1 MFKQFSNLVTKQ
13 FDKISKDNELYI
25 VDAGDLYRT
34 YLSAFPDGTDPMFR
48 ERTEHDCQYCKN
60 FINNVGSVVSIVNG
74 VMSTVWDAVG
84 APFPYDVVSEKMA
97 EAVRSG
103 SVKSVFRTTE
113 PVFGRL
119 PNVDAKDINIT
130 WHHLYCK
137 VPKKYVT
144 ITPGSAIGSS
154 VSKHQVLNRGLNEIV
169 PEHFN
174 TVLDLIADNSIY
186 RGEEFKNAVKDFQTL
201 QNTYLQKKASDAK
214 AAELF
219 VWGNADHWN
228 SGFRNTVIGTLLV
241 DLSNGDTLEGA
252 VRKFE
257 QKVAPTN
264 YKRPTA
270 LITKRMIEDAV
281 GTLKELDL
289 EDSIHRRFAKLSDL
303 SVNDV
308 LYVNN
313 DVAGEMKDSITSL
326 LMDSA
331 STKPRKS
338 NGSEKATAV
347 TIEEFMAMS
356 HNKIEV
362 ILTNEHEG
370 NFVTVTAPVHDD
382 VGQLFKWNN
391 NFAWSYDG
399 NVTDSI
405 KQRVR
410 KAGGNVTNAKL
421 RCSLA
426 WFNLDDLDIHCRDS
440 LGNHIYYGNKR
451 GVLDVDM
458 NVGTPVKNAVEN
470 LSWRTLTNGVYEI
483 SVHNFNQRE
492 TSDFGCVLEVEY
504 DGKIQTYRYDQR
516 IKQGEEVDMLSI
528 DVSDKGITVK
538 PSAKGLVSGASGEK
552 WGVSIGNPVRVNT
565 IMLSPNHWE
574 NAGNTGNKHWFFILD
589 GCKNPEPA
597 RGIYNEF
604 LCGKLE
610 KHRKVFEIL
619 GDKTKCLPVEEQLS
633 GVGFS
638 STRKDKVQ
646 VLADGRP
653 FLISF

>member
-1 MFKQFSNLVTKQ
+1 MFKQFSDAVTKQ
-13 FDKISKDNELYI
+13 FNKIAKGDLYI
-25 VDAGDLYRT
+25 VEAGDLFQT
-34 YLSAFPDGTDPMFR
+34 YLGAFPEGTDPMFR

-60 FINNVGSVVSIVNG
+60 FINNVGAVVAIVDG
-74 VMSTVWDAVG
+74 AMQTVWDCGPVPYPYNVVAENLADAVKNG
-84 APFPYDVVSEKMA
+84 T
-97 EAVRSG
+97 
-103 SVKSVFRTTE
+103 VKSVFRTTE
-113 PVFGRL
+113 TVFGRL
-119 PNVDAKDINIT
+119 PNVDAKDLSIT
-130 WHHLYCK
+130 WHHLFCK
-137 VPKKYVT
+137 VPSKFT
-144 ITPGSAIGSS
+144 TASPGSAIGTS
-154 VSKHQVLNRGLNEIV
+154 VSKHQVLSRGLNEIV

-174 TVLDLIADNSIY
+174 TVLDLIANNSIY
-186 RGEEFKNAVKDFQTL
+186 RGEEFKNAVKDFQTI
-201 QNTYLQKKASDAK
+201 QQTYLKLKDKGGNVADLFAWGKA
-214 AAELF
+214 E
-219 VWGNADHWN
+219 HWN
-228 SGFRNTVIGTLLV
+228 AGFRNTVIGTLLV
-241 DLSNGDTLEGA
+241 DLSNGDTLEDA

-281 GTLKELDL
+281 KTLRELDL
-289 EDSIHRRFAKLSDL
+289 EDSVQRRFAKLGDI

-313 DVAGEMKDSITSL
+313 DIAGEMKDSITSL
-326 LMDSA
+326 LMDSTA
-331 STKPRKS
+331 IKPRKIQE
-338 NGSEKATAV
+338 GKAIPV

-356 HNKIEV
+356 HKDIEV
-362 ILTNEHEG
+362 ILSNEHEG
-370 NFVTVTAPVHDD
+370 NFVTVTAPVHND

-426 WFNLDDLDIHCRDS
+426 WFNLDDLDIHCRTPMGD
-440 LGNHIYYGNKR
+440 HIYYGNKR

-458 NVGTPVKNAVEN
+458 NVGSPVRNAVEN
-470 LSWRTLTNGVYEI
+470 LSWRTVSNGTYKV
-483 SVHNFNQRE
+483 SVRNFNQRE
-492 TSDFGCVLEVEY
+492 TNDPGCVLEIEY

-516 IKQGEEVDMLSI
+516 INQGEEVNMLSI
-528 DVSDKGITVK
+528 EVSDKGINVK

-604 LCGKLE
+604 LCSRLE

-619 GDKTKCLPVEEQLS
+619 GDKTKCLPAEEQLS

-638 STRKDKVQ
+638 STRKDKVN
-646 VLADGRP
+646 VIADGRP
-653 FLISF
+653 YVISF

>member
-1 MFKQFSNLVTKQ
+1 MFKQFSDRVTQQ
-13 FDKISKDNELYI
+13 FNKISAGDELYI
-25 VDAGDLYRT
+25 VDAGDLYQT
-34 YLSAFPDGTDPMFR
+34 YLRSFPEGTNPIFR
-48 ERTEHDCQYCKN
+48 ERTEHDCQYCRN
-60 FINNVGSVVSIVNG
+60 FINNVGSVVEINNG
-74 VMSTVWDAVG
+74 VISTVWDIEG
-84 APFPYDVVSEKMA
+84 APSPYDVVAQAMA
-97 EAVRSG
+97 DAVRSG
-103 SVKSVFRTTE
+103 TVKSVFRSEEST
-113 PVFGRL
+113 FGRL
-119 PNVDAKDINIT
+119 PNADGQHPDII

-137 VPKKYVT
+137 VPRKFVSNS
-144 ITPGSAIGSS
+144 PGSAIGAS
-154 VSKHQVLNRGLNEIV
+154 VSKHQVLNRGLNEILS
-169 PEHFN
+169 EHLE
-174 TVLDLIADNSIY
+174 TVLDLIESNSIY

-201 QNTYLQKKASDAK
+201 QQRYLQKRATSPKE
-214 AAELF
+214 AELF
-219 VWGNADHWN
+219 VWGNTEHWN
-228 SGFRNTVIGTLLV
+228 AGFRNTVIGTLLV
-241 DLSNGDTLEGA
+241 DLSNGDTLEDA

-257 QKVAPTN
+257 QKTAPTN
-264 YKRPTA
+264 YKRPSA
-270 LITKRMIEDAV
+270 IISKKMIEEAV
-281 GTLKELDL
+281 KTLKELDL
-289 EDSIHRRFAKLSDL
+289 EDSIQRRFAKLSDV

-313 DVAGEMKDSITSL
+313 DVAGEMKDGIASL
-326 LMDSA
+326 LMESA
-331 STKPRKS
+331 VSKPRKITNPRS
-338 NGSEKATAV
+338 V

-356 HNKIEV
+356 HSKIEIV
-362 ILTNEHEG
+362 LEHEHEG
-370 NFVTVTAPVHDD
+370 NFVTITAPVHDD

-426 WFNLDDLDIHCRDS
+426 WFNLDDLDIHCYDPV
-440 LGNHIYYGNKR
+440 GNHIYYGNKR

-458 NVGTPVKNAVEN
+458 NVGAPVRNAVEN
-470 LSWRTLTNGVYEI
+470 LSWSGLIDGTYKIIVN
-483 SVHNFNQRE
+483 NFNQRE
-492 TSDFGCVLEVEY
+492 TNDPGCILEIEH
-504 DGKIQTYRYDQR
+504 DGKIQHYRYDQR
-516 IKQGEEVDMLSI
+516 VSKDVHML
-528 DVSDKGITVK
+528 DITISGGTMRVK
-538 PSAKGLVSGASGEK
+538 PVAKGLVSGASGEK

-574 NAGNTGNKHWFFILD
+574 NSGKTGNRHWFFILD

-619 GDKTKCLPVEEQLS
+619 GDKTKCLPVEDQLS

-653 FLISF
+653 FLINF

>member
-1 MFKQFSNLVTKQ
+1 MFKEFSNAVTKQ
-13 FDKISKDNELYI
+13 FNNIAKGELFI
-25 VDAGDLYRT
+25 VEAGDLFQT
-34 YLSAFPDGTDPMFR
+34 YLGSFPEGTDPMFR

-60 FINNVGSVVSIVNG
+60 FINNVGAVVSIVDG
-74 VMSTVWDAVG
+74 AMQTVWDCGTVPHPYNVVAEKLADAVKNG
-84 APFPYDVVSEKMA
+84 T
-97 EAVRSG
+97 
-103 SVKSVFRTTE
+103 VKSVFRTTE
-113 PVFGRL
+113 AVFGRL
-119 PNVDAKDINIT
+119 PNVDAKDLSIT
-130 WHHLYCK
+130 WHHLFCK
-137 VPKKYVT
+137 VPSKFVVSSPGAT
-144 ITPGSAIGSS
+144 IGTS
-154 VSKHQVLNRGLNEIV
+154 VSKNQVLSRGLNEIV

-174 TVLDLIADNSIY
+174 TVLDLIANNSIY

-201 QNTYLQKKASDAK
+201 QQSYLKLKGKKDK

-219 VWGNADHWN
+219 AWEKAEHWN
-228 SGFRNTVIGTLLV
+228 AGFRNTVIGTLLV
-241 DLSNGDTLEGA
+241 DLSNGDTLEDA

-281 GTLKELDL
+281 KTLRELDL
-289 EDSIHRRFAKLSDL
+289 EDSVQRRFAKLGDI

-313 DVAGEMKDSITSL
+313 DIAGEMKDSITSL
-326 LMDSA
+326 LMESA
-331 STKPRKS
+331 SSKPRKIQD
-338 NGSEKATAV
+338 GKVTPV

-356 HNKIEV
+356 HKDIEV
-362 ILTNEHEG
+362 ILSNEHEG
-370 NFVTVTAPVHDD
+370 NFVTVTAPVHNDA
-382 VGQLFKWNN
+382 GQLFKWNN

-399 NVTDSI
+399 NVADSI

-426 WFNLDDLDIHCRDS
+426 WFNLDDLDIHCRTP
-440 LGNHIYYGNKR
+440 LGDHIYYGNKS

-458 NVGTPVKNAVEN
+458 NVGNPVRNAVEN
-470 LSWRTLTNGVYEI
+470 LSWRTISNGTYKV
-483 SVHNFNQRE
+483 SVRNFSQRE
-492 TSDFGCVLEVEY
+492 TNDPGCVLEIEY

-516 IKQGEEVDMLSI
+516 INQGEEVDMLSI
-528 DVSDKGITVK
+528 EVSDKGINVK

-552 WGVSIGNPVRVNT
+552 WGVSIGNPVKVNT

-574 NAGNTGNKHWFFILD
+574 NAGNAGNKHWFFILD

-604 LCGKLE
+604 LCSRLE

-638 STRKDKVQ
+638 STRKDKVN
-646 VLADGRP
+646 VIADGRP
-653 FLISF
+653 YVISF